1 MKRIKLGE
9 IFCLARFVDRLLV
22 DRPAKESFA
31 TLTRLN
37 MNDIALVDRCI
48 ADSRVAKKVNLF
60 LDHGH

>member
-37 MNDIALVDRCI
+37 RDDISLVDGCI
-48 ADSRVAKKVNLF
+48 ADLRAAKKSEF
-60 LDHGH
+60 IP